1 MIYVAGNGMVG
12 SAIQRKLGNVLT
24 ARRTELDLRNQQ
36 AVDAFF
42 DKHRPSQVYLC
53 AAKVGGIVAN
63 STYPADFIYDNLLIE
78 ANVIHAAWKYKVDKL
93 LFLGSSCIYPRD
105 AAQPMVEEAL
115 MTGPLEPTNS
125 PYALAKI
132 AGMEL
137 CKSYRKQYG
146 CNFISVMPTNLYGP
160 GDNYDPENSHVVP
173 ALIRKIVTAHREG
186 SPQVEIWGSGKPL
199 REFMHVDDLA
209 DACIHLM
216 HNYDGELHIN
226 IGTGEELPIADLAQ
240 KIARIVGYTGQFV
253 FNTSRPDGTP
263 RKLLDVTRLHHLGW
277 KHTISL
283 DEGLRNTI
291 ELFNKNL

>member
-42 DKHRPSQVYLC
+42 YKHRPSQVYLC

-137 CKSYRKQYG
+137 CRSYRRQHG

-240 KIARIVGYTGQFV
+240 KIAGIVGYTGQFV
-253 FNTSRPDGTP
+253 FNTSLPDGTP

-277 KHTISL
+277 KHKISL
-283 DEGLRNTI
+283 DEGLRRTVEI
-291 ELFNKNL
+291 FEGL